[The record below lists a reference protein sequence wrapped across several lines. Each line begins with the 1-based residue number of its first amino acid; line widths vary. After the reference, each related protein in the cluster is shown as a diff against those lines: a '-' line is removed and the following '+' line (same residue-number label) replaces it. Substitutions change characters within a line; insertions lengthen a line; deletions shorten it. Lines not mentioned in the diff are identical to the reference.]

1 MSIPFRNQLQRRA
14 DASSSKAKEPVDAQ
28 KQELALNSSHNSSH
42 DVVSNA
48 TEEASE
54 TKLKEA
60 TATAKS
66 QSKEDQSS
74 NSGEI
79 VLGPKLLESIVEYT
93 TNLANEKTS
102 NATGEIFCCLSG
114 SHVVI

>member
-1 MSIPFRNQLQRRA
+1 MHRKSRYA
-14 DASSSKAKEPVDAQ
+14 YGSKAKEPVDAQ
-28 KQELALNSSHNSSH
+28 KQEALNRSHKNV
-42 DVVSNA
+42 VVSNA

-66 QSKEDQSS
+66 QSKEGRSS

-79 VLGPKLLESIVEYT
+79 VL
-93 TNLANEKTS
+93 
-102 NATGEIFCCLSG
+102 
-114 SHVVI
+114 

>member
-1 MSIPFRNQLQRRA
+1 MQSRA
-14 DASSSKAKEPVDAQ
+14 DAYGSKAKEQLVDAQ
-28 KQELALNSSHNSSH
+28 KQEALNRSHKN
-42 DVVSNA
+42 DVVSNV
-48 TEEASE
+48 TEDASE

-79 VLGPKLLESIVEYT
+79 VLGPKSL
-93 TNLANEKTS
+93 
-102 NATGEIFCCLSG
+102 
-114 SHVVI
+114 